1 MPKVKVFLD
10 AGCSKQILLDDG
22 RCIIEIK
29 ERCSF
34 AGVPRDFEEKRN
46 KIARETKK
54 RIFLSSELFASVRE
68 GCELKV

>member
-22 RCIIEIK
+22 RCIIEVK

-34 AGVPRDFEEKRN
+34 GGVPRDFKKKRN
-46 KIARETKK
+46 QIARETKK
-54 RIFLSSELFASVRE
+54 QIFLSSELFDSVKE